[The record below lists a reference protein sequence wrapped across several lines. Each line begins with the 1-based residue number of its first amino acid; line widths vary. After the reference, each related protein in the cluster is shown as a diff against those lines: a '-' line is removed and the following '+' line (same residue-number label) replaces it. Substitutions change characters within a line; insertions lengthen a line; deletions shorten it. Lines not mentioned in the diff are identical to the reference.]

1 MIRLSLTKLAAAAG
15 GVAFAFTAATGVAGV
30 ASADPMDA
38 VINTTCNYN
47 QVMAALNATDP
58 ASAAKFNRSAA
69 AQSFLNN
76 FLAAGPPQRAQMAT
90 QIPPSYMGVIQRV
103 AGVCN
108 NY

>member
-1 MIRLSLTKLAAAAG
+1 MTRLSLTKLAAGFG
-15 GVAFAFTAATGVAGV
+15 GIAFALSAATGVA
-30 ASADPMDA
+30 AADPMDA
-38 VINTTCNYN
+38 VINTTCNYG

-58 ASAAKFNRSAA
+58 ASAAQFNKSPV

-76 FLAAGPPQRAQMAT
+76 FLAAAPPERAQMAQ
-90 QIPPSYMGVIQRV
+90 QIPPRYMGVIQRV

>member
-1 MIRLSLTKLAAAAG
+1 MKRLSLTKLVAG
-15 GVAFAFTAATGVAGV
+15 FGGIAFALTAGTGI

-38 VINTTCNYN
+38 VINTTCTYP

-58 ASAAKFNRSAA
+58 ASAAKFNNSTL
-69 AQSFLNN
+69 AQNFLNN
-76 FLAAGPPQRAQMAT
+76 FLSAAPPQRAQMAN
-90 QIPPSYMGVIQRV
+90 QIPPKYMGVIQRV